1 MRMPKL
7 SDLHIFEKLQKRL
20 AELKANKEVA
30 PRELRALL
38 NEEQIKALDDAW
50 TYQQQLRKTV
60 KAQTKQQQIDAGFK
74 SKRNIHIE
82 IYEQAIKDLD
92 AVDLIEDELR
102 NAEIRQARIYMDSI
116 SKALKDGKTPT
127 QAKSIANNDL
137 TRAGLARLDG
147 TKHSYQSKRDKEVF
161 ELEEQLK
168 KKLGINEHDDT

>member
-1 MRMPKL
+1 MCMPKL
-7 SDLHIFEKLQKRL
+7 SDLHILEKLQKRL

-60 KAQTKQQQIDAGFK
+60 KARNKQQQIDAGFK
-74 SKRNIHIE
+74 SKRDIHIE

-92 AVDLIEDELR
+92 AVDLIEVELR
-102 NAEIRQARIYMDSI
+102 NAEIRQARIYMDSL

-127 QAKSIANNDL
+127 QAKSIANNNL

>member
-1 MRMPKL
+1 MYMPKL

-30 PRELRALL
+30 PRELRVLL
-38 NEEQIKALDDAW
+38 NEEQLKTLDDAW
-50 TYQQQLRKTV
+50 TYQQNLRKTV
-60 KAQTKQQQIDAGFK
+60 KARTKQQQIDAGFK
-74 SKRNIHIE
+74 SKRDIHIE

-102 NAEIRQARIYMDSI
+102 NAEIRQARIYLESL
-116 SKALKDGKTPT
+116 SKALKEGKTQS

-137 TRAGLARLDG
+137 TRAGLARIDG
-147 TKHSYQSKRDKEVF
+147 VKNSYQSKRDKEVF

-168 KKLGINEHDDT
+168 KQLGIKEHDDT

>member
-1 MRMPKL
+1 MYMPKL

-60 KAQTKQQQIDAGFK
+60 KARTKQQQIDAGFK
-74 SKRNIHIE
+74 SKRDIHIE

-137 TRAGLARLDG
+137 TRAGLARIDG
-147 TKHSYQSKRDKEVF
+147 AKQSYRNKRDKEVF